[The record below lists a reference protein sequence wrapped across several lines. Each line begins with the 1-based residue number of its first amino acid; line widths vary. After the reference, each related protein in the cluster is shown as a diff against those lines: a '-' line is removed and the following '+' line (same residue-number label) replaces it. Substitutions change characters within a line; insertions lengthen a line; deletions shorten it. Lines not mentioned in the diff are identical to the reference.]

1 MTKTRFA
8 GAAALLRGSA
18 LGFSL
23 VIAAVAMPAAAQ
35 DAATDPAAEE
45 AEEGDI
51 IVTATRRSEALSDVP
66 IAVSAV
72 TGETLAKTGA
82 TDVRALGQVAPSL
95 LVSGATSEVNFSAR
109 IRGIGTVGENPG
121 LESSVGLFIDGVYRS
136 RTGVGLSELG
146 EIERVEVLRGPQG
159 TLFGRNST
167 AGLINIV
174 TKGPELGEFSG
185 KGAFSYGNYDYWRV
199 DAMVNAPLGDNS
211 AVRLDAVW
219 QKRDGFI
226 ANATA
231 GQPDINDRDRYLVRG
246 QFLIE
251 PSDNVKFRLIADYSK
266 RNENCCGGVLLNPVR
281 NLARGT
287 DGFPVA
293 SPNSLLP
300 ILQALGANHQMAPA
314 NTSFIRRQATTP
326 GVTYRSDSTDWGLS
340 GELTWELGAATLTSV
355 TAYRD
360 YKNAQGQDADFS
372 GLSILDRFDLDRRF
386 RLFTQEM
393 RLQGEAFDGRLDWLV
408 GGYFANEKLD
418 VDDDIVYGS
427 NYEQFANCLLFAGV
441 LPTAVLPSNAQ
452 CVNVP
457 VVQSTIA
464 GLNLLPVGD
473 PRRASIPVLSALIA
487 NPARP
492 GFGSLA
498 AALGQPTLAIN
509 GTGNRGSSFGQTSN
523 NFAIFTHNSFDIVE
537 DALTLTVGARW
548 TKETKDLVADA
559 NFNNTI
565 CPLIVNSPF
574 QSLAT
579 LPCVINGTA
588 PDFAAGSAGT
598 KFKDDQVTGTVVLS
612 WKPSPDWLVY
622 GSASKGYKAGG
633 FNLDFSALDR
643 TCNVTFDTACAA
655 RLALPANTPGN
666 GRPEASDLQFA
677 SEKVDAFELGVKWD
691 GPGIDVNVAAFYQQ
705 YSNYQLNTFNGVNF
719 EVTNIQAC
727 KDSLGGADR
736 DGSGATGACA
746 ANRLKP
752 GVISKGFEIESFM
765 RPARYLNI
773 NVGLTYVDTLY
784 RNDLVGT
791 NGRPLS
797 PVLFQLPG
805 NGVSNAA
812 KYVATAGISWT
823 PPIGDNGLTGLIY
836 LDTRMQSDT
845 NTGSD
850 LDIEKIQDG
859 FMVFNGRLGIYGEGR
874 RWGVELWGQ
883 NLLNKKYYMI
893 GADMPLQGG
902 GTFRA
907 VAAPAATGL
916 SGTANQ
922 LFVGFPGEPRT
933 YGITLRG
940 SF

>member
-1 MTKTRFA
+1 L
-8 GAAALLRGSA
+8 ALA
-18 LGFSL
+18 
-23 VIAAVAMPAAAQ
+23 VVAMPAAAQ
-35 DAATDPAAEE
+35 DEAADDTAEE
-45 AEEGDI
+45 SDI

-72 TGETLAKTGA
+72 TGETLEKTGA

-174 TKGPELGEFSG
+174 TKGPDLTEFSG
-185 KGAFSYGNYDYWRV
+185 KAAFSYGNYDYWRI
-199 DAMVNAPLGDNS
+199 DGMVNAPLGDN
-211 AVRLDAVW
+211 AALRLDGVW

-226 ANATA
+226 ENATP
-231 GQPDINDRDRYLVRG
+231 GEPDINDRDRYLVRA
-246 QFLIE
+246 QLLLE
-251 PSDNVKFRLIADYSK
+251 PSDSLKFRLIADYSK
-266 RNENCCGGVLLNPVR
+266 RDENCCGGVLLNPVR
-281 NLARGT
+281 NLARGA

-293 SPNSLLP
+293 SANTLLP
-300 ILQALGANHQMAPA
+300 ILQVLGANHQVAPA
-314 NTSFIRRQATTP
+314 NTSFIRRQSTTP
-326 GVTYRSDSTDWGLS
+326 GVDYRSDSTDWGLS
-340 GELTWELGAATLTSV
+340 GELTWELGAATLTSI

-372 GLSILDRFDLDRRF
+372 ALSILERFDLDRRF
-386 RLFTQEM
+386 RLFTQEI
-393 RLQGEAFDGRLDWLV
+393 RLQGEAFDGRLDWLI

-418 VDDDIVYGS
+418 VDDDLVYGR
-427 NYEQFANCLLFAGV
+427 NYEQYANCLLFAGV
-441 LPTAVLPSNAQ
+441 LPTALLPTNPF

-457 VVQSTIA
+457 VVQGTIA
-464 GLNLLPVGD
+464 ALNALPPGN
-473 PRRASIPVLSALIA
+473 PARANIPLLSALIA

-492 GFGSLA
+492 GFGSVA
-498 AALGQPTLAIN
+498 AALGQPNLVIN
-509 GTGNRGSSFGQTSN
+509 GTGNRGSSFRQTSD

-548 TKETKDLVADA
+548 TKETKDLVANA
-559 NFNNTI
+559 RFNNTI
-565 CPLIVNSPF
+565 CPLVVNSAL

-588 PDFAAGSAGT
+588 PSFAAGAPGT
-598 KFKDDQVTGTVVLS
+598 KFKDDQVTGTVVLA

-643 TCNVTFDTACAA
+643 PCSTAFDAACAA
-655 RLALPANTPGN
+655 RLALPAQTQGN
-666 GRPEASDLQFA
+666 GRAEAGDLQFA
-677 SEKVDAFELGVKWD
+677 SEKVDAYELGIKWD
-691 GPGIDVNVAAFYQQ
+691 GPGIDVNVAAFYQL

-736 DGSGATGACA
+736 DGSGATGGCA
-746 ANRLKP
+746 PDRLKP
-752 GVISKGFEIESFM
+752 GVVSKGFEIEAFM
-765 RPARYLNI
+765 RPARFFNV

-784 RNDLVGT
+784 RNNLVGT

-805 NGVSNAA
+805 RGVSNAA
-812 KYVATAGISWT
+812 KYVATAGVSWT
-823 PPIGDNGLTGLIY
+823 PPIGDNGMSALVY

-859 FMVFNGRLGIYGEGR
+859 FMVFNGRLGIYGPDR

-883 NLLNKKYYMI
+883 NLLGKKYYMI

-902 GTFRA
+902 GTFRS

-916 SGTANQ
+916 AGTANQ

>member
-1 MTKTRFA
+1 MQTNSYR
-8 GAAALLRGSA
+8 AARLLRASA
-18 LGFSL
+18 AGLSL
-23 VIAAVAMPAAAQ
+23 SFAMLAPPAMAQ
-35 DAATDPAAEE
+35 DAGAEASDE
-45 AEEGDI
+45 TI

-72 TGETLAKTGA
+72 TGETLEKTGA

-146 EIERVEVLRGPQG
+146 DIERVEVLRGPQG

-174 TKGPELGEFSG
+174 TKGPDL
-185 KGAFSYGNYDYWRV
+185 GAFGAKGSISYGNYDYWRV
-199 DAMVNAPLGDNS
+199 DGMVNAPLGEKA
-211 AVRLDAVW
+211 AVRVDGVW
-219 QKRDGFI
+219 QRRDGFI
-226 ANATA
+226 ENATA
-231 GQPDINDRDRYLVRG
+231 GEPDINDRDRWLARG
-246 QFLIE
+246 QLLLE
-251 PSDNVKFRLIADYSK
+251 PSETVKLRLIADYSE
-266 RNENCCGGVLLNPVR
+266 RSENCCGGVLLGPVR
-281 NLARGT
+281 NLTRGA

-293 SPNSLLP
+293 SANTLLP
-300 ILQALGANHQMAPA
+300 VLQALGANHQVPPA
-314 NTSFIRRQATTP
+314 GTSFIRSQATTP
-326 GVTYRSDSTDWGLS
+326 GVTYRSDTKDWGVS
-340 GELTWELGAATLTSV
+340 GEVNWDLGAASLTAI

-372 GLSILDRFDLDRRF
+372 ALDILRRTDLDRRF
-386 RLFTQEM
+386 RLFTQEL

-408 GGYFANEKLD
+408 GGYYANEKLN
-418 VDDDIVYGS
+418 VDDDIVYGN
-427 NYEQFANCLLFAGV
+427 NYEQFANCLLFASA
-441 LPTAVLPSNAQ
+441 LPTAVLPSNPQ

-457 VVQSTIA
+457 VVQGTIA
-464 GLNLLPVGD
+464 GLNALPVGD
-473 PRRASIPVLSALIA
+473 PRRASIPLLSALIA

-498 AALGQPTLAIN
+498 AALGQPALAIN
-509 GTGNRGSSFGQTSN
+509 GTGNQGSTFAQKSR
-523 NFAIFTHNSFDIVE
+523 NFAIVTHNSFDIVQ
-537 DALTLTVGARW
+537 DVLTLTVGARY
-548 TKETKDLVADA
+548 TSERKTLDADA
-559 NFNNTI
+559 NFNNGI
-565 CPLIVNSPF
+565 CSLVVNSPF

-588 PDFAAGSAGT
+588 PDLPRGTAGT
-598 KFKDDQVTGTVVLS
+598 KFKDNEWTGTAVLS
-612 WKPSPDWLVY
+612 WKPTPDVLVY
-622 GSASKGYKAGG
+622 GSVSKGYKAGG

-643 TCNVTFDTACAA
+643 TCNAAFDTACAA
-655 RLALPANTPGN
+655 RLALPANTSGN

-677 SEKVDAFELGVKWD
+677 SEKVDAYELGVKYD
-691 GPGIDVNVAAFYQQ
+691 GPGFDLNVAAFFQE

-727 KDSLGGADR
+727 KDDLNGADA
-736 DGSGATGACA
+736 DGSATTGGCA
-746 ANRLKP
+746 ADRLKP
-752 GVISKGFEIESFM
+752 GVRSKGVEIEAFI
-765 RPARYLNI
+765 RPARYLSVNM
-773 NVGLTYVDTLY
+773 GLTYVDTLY
-784 RNDLVGT
+784 RRNLVGT
-791 NGRPLS
+791 GGRPLS

-805 NGVSNAA
+805 RGVSNAPR
-812 KYVATAGISWT
+812 YVATAGISWT
-823 PPIGDNGLTGLIY
+823 PPIGSSGMSALVY
-836 LDTRMQSDT
+836 FDTRLQSDT

-850 LDIEKIQDG
+850 LDIEKVQDG
-859 FMVFNGRLGIYGEGR
+859 FAIFNGRIGLYGPDR

-883 NLLNKKYYMI
+883 NLFNKRYYQI

-907 VAAPAATGL
+907 VAAPASSGL

-933 YGITLRG
+933 YGVTLRG
-940 SF
+940 QF

>member
-1 MTKTRFA
+1 MTKTRLLSA
-8 GAAALLRGSA
+8 GNLLRGTA

-23 VIAAVAMPAAAQ
+23 AIAVVAMPAAAQ
-35 DAATDPAAEE
+35 NAEGAEAAEE
-45 AEEGDI
+45 GEI

-109 IRGIGTVGENPG
+109 IRGIGTVGENAG

-167 AGLINIV
+167 AGLINII

-185 KGAFSYGNYDYWRV
+185 KGAISYGNYDYWRV
-199 DAMVNAPLGDNS
+199 DGMINAPLGDK
-211 AVRLDAVW
+211 AALRLDAVW
-219 QKRDGFI
+219 QQRDGFI
-226 ANATA
+226 DNVTVGEAS
-231 GQPDINDRDRYLVRG
+231 INDRDRYLVRG
-246 QFLIE
+246 QLLFE
-251 PSDNVKFRLIADYSK
+251 PSDSVKIRLIADYSA
-266 RNENCCGGVLLNPVR
+266 RDENCCGGVLLNPVR
-281 NLARGT
+281 NLSRGP

-293 SPNSLLP
+293 SANTLLP
-300 ILQALGANHQMAPA
+300 ILQALGANHQVAPA
-314 NTSFIRRQATTP
+314 NTSFVRRQATTP
-326 GVTYRSDSTDWGLS
+326 GVDYRSDSKDWGVS
-340 GELTWELGAATLTSV
+340 GELTWELGAATLSSI

-360 YKNAQGQDADFS
+360 YRNEQGQDSDFS
-372 GLSILDRFDLDRRF
+372 ALDILRRSDLDREF
-386 RLFTQEM
+386 RLFTQEL
-393 RLQGEAFDGRLDWLV
+393 RLQGEAFDGRLDWLI
-408 GGYFANEKLD
+408 GGYYSNEKLFT
-418 VDDDIVYGS
+418 DDDIVYGN
-427 NYEQFANCLLFAGV
+427 NYEQYSNCLLFAGV
-441 LPTAVLPSNAQ
+441 LPSAVLPSNPF

-457 VVQSTIA
+457 VVQGTIA
-464 GLNLLPVGD
+464 ALNTLPVGD
-473 PRRASIPVLSALIA
+473 PRRASIPILGALIA

-492 GFGSLA
+492 GFGSVA

-509 GTGNRGSSFGQTSN
+509 GTGNQSSTFDQASR
-523 NFAIFTHNSFDIVE
+523 NFAIFTHNSFDIIE
-537 DALTLTVGARW
+537 DALTLTVGARY
-548 TKETKDLVADA
+548 TDERKSLAAEA
-559 NFNNTI
+559 NFNNAL
-565 CPLIVNSPF
+565 CGLIVNSPL
-574 QSLAT
+574 QALAT

-588 PDFAAGSAGT
+588 PDFAKGTAGT
-598 KFKDDQVTGTVVLS
+598 VFKDSQWTGTAVLS
-612 WKPSPDWLVY
+612 WKPSDDWLLY

-643 TCNVTFDTACAA
+643 PCNVAFDAACAA
-655 RLALPANTPGN
+655 RLALPAGTQGN
-666 GRPEASDLQFA
+666 GRPEANDLQFA
-677 SEKVDAFELGVKWD
+677 SETVDAYELGIKWD
-691 GPGIDVNVAAFYQQ
+691 GPGIDVNVAAFYQS

-727 KDSLGGADR
+727 KDDLGLTPR
-736 DGSGATGACA
+736 DGLAATGACA
-746 ANRLKP
+746 ADQLKP
-752 GVISKGFEIESFM
+752 GVISKGLEIESFI
-765 RPARYLNI
+765 RPARDFSI

-784 RNDLVGT
+784 RSDLVGT
-791 NGRPLS
+791 GGRPLS

-805 NGVSNAA
+805 QGVSNAA

-823 PPIGDNGLTGLIY
+823 PPVGDSGLTGLVY
-836 LDTRMQSDT
+836 LDTRLQSDT

-850 LDIEKIQDG
+850 LDIEKVQDG
-859 FMVFNGRLGIYGEGR
+859 FMVFNGRIGLYGADRVWGI
-874 RWGVELWGQ
+874 ELWSQ

-907 VAAPAATGL
+907 VASPAASGL
-916 SGTANQ
+916 AGTANQ